1 MELLLDRKYKK
12 ATYTIGK
19 LYVNGKPVCDTCEGR
34 YRGLSQD
41 MSLSEIKKKKVYG
54 TTAIP
59 TGRYKVVMNQISY
72 KFADRSWAK
81 PYGGKLPRL
90 LNVPGFD
97 GVLIH
102 VGNSE
107 QDSLGCLLVGDNKA
121 KGKVLNSV
129 NTFRMLMD
137 SYLVPAAKKGEEIW
151 ITIK

>member
-19 LYVNGKPVCDTCEGR
+19 LYVNGNLVCDTIEDR
-34 YRGLSQD
+34 DRGLLQT
-41 MSLSEIKKKKVYG
+41 MTLSEIKKKKVYG

-59 TGRYKVVMNQISY
+59 RGRYQVVMNQISY
-72 KFADRSWAK
+72 KFADRYWAK
-81 PYGGKLPRL
+81 PYQGKLPRL

-107 QDSLGCLLVGDNKA
+107 YDSLGCVLVGDNKV
-121 KGKVLNSV
+121 KGKVVNSV

>member
-19 LYVNGKPVCDTCEGR
+19 LYVNGKLVCDTCEDKD
-34 YRGLSQD
+34 RGLTQT
-41 MSLSEIKKKKVYG
+41 MPLNEIKKKKVYG

-59 TGRYKVVMNQISY
+59 TGRYKIVMNQVSY

-81 PYGGKLPRL
+81 PYQGKLPRL
-90 LNVPGFD
+90 LQVPGFER
-97 GVLIH
+97 VLIH
-102 VGNSE
+102 VGNSA
-107 QDSLGCLLVGDNKA
+107 QDSLGCILAGNNKA
-121 KGKVLNSV
+121 VGKVLNST

-137 SYLVPAAKKGEEIW
+137 SYLVPAARKGEEIW